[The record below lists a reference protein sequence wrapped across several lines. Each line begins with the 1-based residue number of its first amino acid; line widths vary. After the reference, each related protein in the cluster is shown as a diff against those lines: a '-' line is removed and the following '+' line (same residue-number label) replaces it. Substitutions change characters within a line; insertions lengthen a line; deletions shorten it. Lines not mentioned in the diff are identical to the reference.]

1 MKKISLIV
9 YDFDGTLV
17 DTLADIT
24 DSVNLTLVEMC
35 LNTLDRK
42 TIRGNIGNGVV
53 KLMTRSLI
61 GSGSNDVE
69 TAVSLFRKHY
79 NCHLLDQTDFYPYG
93 REIVEYFSEK
103 KNAILSNKPFVFI
116 EKILRSLDFLQPFD
130 SILGGDSLDVQKP
143 DPKGLQFLMSKLN
156 CSKNQVLM
164 IGDSAVDIETGKQA
178 EVITCGVTY
187 GLGDLD
193 ALRNAKPDYLIDSLN
208 CLKKLFN

>member
-61 GSGSNDVE
+61 GSGSDDVE

-79 NCHLLDQTDFYPYG
+79 NRHLLDQTDFYPYG

-103 KNAILSNKPFVFI
+103 KTQSCPINPS
-116 EKILRSLDFLQPFD
+116 
-130 SILGGDSLDVQKP
+130 
-143 DPKGLQFLMSKLN
+143 
-156 CSKNQVLM
+156 CS
-164 IGDSAVDIETGKQA
+164 
-178 EVITCGVTY
+178 
-187 GLGDLD
+187 
-193 ALRNAKPDYLIDSLN
+193 
-208 CLKKLFN
+208 LKKFLDH